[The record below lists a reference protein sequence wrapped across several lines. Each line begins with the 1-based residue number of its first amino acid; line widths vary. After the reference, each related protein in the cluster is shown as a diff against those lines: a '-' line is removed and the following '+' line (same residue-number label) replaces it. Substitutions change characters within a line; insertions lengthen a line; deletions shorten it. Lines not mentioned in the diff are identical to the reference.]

1 VDLIVVANN
10 LLLAASSHGSVAGFG
25 KNTDEPEEKGAAHIW
40 VPVRSNDGL
49 ETDGGRE
56 LHGHTHHSL

>member
-1 VDLIVVANN
+1 VDLVVVTYD
-10 LLLAASSHGSVAGFG
+10 LLLAASSHVSVAGLG

-49 ETDGGRE
+49 VIDGGRE
-56 LHGHTHHSL
+56 CEL